1 MNLAIDNFDYHLFES
16 HWEKLSR
23 QEKVL
28 IVKNAGKLDPEI
40 GILPVL
46 TGLTSYYAS
55 VRSHAQKSLEAIQ
68 INIGELLADA
78 LDKNQYATGMKKSL
92 SLCARIYAEIQPD
105 MAFDQLNFFI
115 KTLLGIKGKGA
126 YFAFKAIRQGLVSI
140 DDMEKLIFTV
150 PEPERLAFVDEY
162 IQSSPGIRLKFGFMF
177 KRILKSIQQRDC
189 VVKFFAG
196 LFDRQ
201 RDVDPFLNNINSE
214 LRDPEQIL
222 SNEIRSQFPETRAIG
237 LKALAMMVT
246 KISPDLLID
255 ILDREQSE
263 ENRIAVYNIV
273 EESSVGTYKELA
285 DPILRLFYQR
295 SKREALH
302 AFKALVV
309 SGKFAPHTLLKMM
322 RNKYPSLIPLIHS
335 EISDLSKFSFFIIQ
349 DIALNQNQYV
359 NLNFGANLACIFGMI
374 KKRPERIV
382 KIFVKYATDDKAVDR
397 TAIKS
402 FIEKTK
408 QILAQEKKSIETEF
422 DPVIQ
427 LVHKK
432 TTEMSRASLTLMQ
445 NRIEKLKH
453 NENSTTVYLEDQV
466 FTNVNFTS
474 CDFSMTSLFFNKS
487 IIDNSDFSKT
497 SFSKTFF
504 KKTVL
509 HNVDMRQAR
518 FKEVNFDHA
527 VFINVNAASAVFTNC
542 SFQHTS
548 MYNCDFSHAC
558 LKDAPFIE
566 ATISK
571 VSFNLADL
579 SGSCFSYSTISAVS
593 FMNAVIDQV
602 DFSGTNARFCQ
613 FPPKGSVHYRADALN
628 FNARKYQLSVENL
641 PPMKK
646 SIVAEMNMQIFCEF
660 IHYGEKKFLKQNQLS
675 ILTAFDLFNKDQTD
689 LFQLIPLLLHENI
702 VLPGMTTIDPQ
713 TPCGIWNYMTNP
725 EILEILSKYIDSK
738 KKITVGGCREYAIES
753 LFTIGSVGSI
763 GQESGSDIDYWVCIN
778 EANLSTLDIALLKK
792 KLEILE
798 QLAMDQFHTQVTFF
812 IVDVQRAKNN
822 DFGGTTHESS
832 GTAQSNLL
840 KEEFYRTMLHVAGK
854 IALWAVVPSAICMNC
869 YSGISNSVIICSNT
883 SKYIDLGDVNAISPG
898 EYLGA
903 SLWQMFKSLKSPYKS
918 VIKMA
923 LLEKYIYEYK
933 GKKLLC
939 NEYKD
944 EWMNSGAQLKLAQN
958 DAYFILL
965 EHLRDYF
972 QTVGDPHSVAL
983 LLRCFFLKLGIS
995 EQAQIDDTIF
1005 GLRKILLEHCI
1016 HQWGVTKYDIFKLG
1030 CFKDWKYGEVASLSK
1045 SINAYMIK
1053 TYKKIMDTLSGQALS
1068 PSRLSP
1074 EDRTVLGRKV
1084 FIEFVRQ
1091 PGRIEKMLFLPQND
1105 RYYQHLYLQHI
1116 KEGKNTG
1123 MWQLLNKE
1131 KNGHQ
1136 YLEDILIKA
1145 KTIEAIGAWLIY
1157 NRLYCENVT
1166 INLIPNPTG
1175 VTFNAIRN
1183 LYKAMHNFFS
1193 PLFKNPVSFDQLL
1206 MASKVIGLFV
1216 STNFYAPSKQ
1226 EKTTDYTIIYLNSWG
1241 EMFHEGGCSTQG
1253 FSTIEEIEQ
1262 DILRKM
1268 KLKEMPLNTIFYS
1281 SEKDKMIY

>member
-40 GILPVL
+40 AILPVL

-78 LDKNQYATGMKKSL
+78 LDKNQYATGIKKSV
-92 SLCARIYAEIQPD
+92 SLCARIYAAIQAD
-105 MAFDQLNFFI
+105 MAFDQLSFFL
-115 KTLLGIKGKGA
+115 KTLLGINGKGA
-126 YFAFKAIRQGLVSI
+126 YFAFKALCQGLVSI

-177 KRILKSIQQRDC
+177 KRILNSIQQRDC

-222 SNEIRSQFPETRAIG
+222 SNEIRSQFPETRVIG

-255 ILDREQSE
+255 ILDREESE
-263 ENRIAVYNIV
+263 EHRIVVYNIV

-309 SGKFAPHTLLKMM
+309 SGKFAPHRLLKMM

-397 TAIKS
+397 RAIKS

-466 FTNVNFTS
+466 FTSVNLSS
-474 CDFSMTSLFFNKS
+474 CDFSLTSLFFNKS

-497 SFSKTFF
+497 SFSNTFF
-504 KKTVL
+504 KKTVF

-518 FKEVNFDHA
+518 FKEVNFDHT

-542 SFQHTS
+542 SFQHTA

-558 LKDAPFIE
+558 LKEAPFIE

-579 SGSCFSYSTISAVS
+579 SGACFSYSTISAVS
-593 FMNAVIDQV
+593 FMNAVIDQA

-613 FPPKGSVHYRADALN
+613 FPPKGSVHFRADALN
-628 FNARKYQLSVENL
+628 FNARKYQLSVDHL
-641 PPMKK
+641 PPMKR
-646 SIVAEMNMQIFCEF
+646 SIVAEINMQIFSEF
-660 IHYGEKKFLKQNQLS
+660 IHYGEEKFLKQNQLS

-702 VLPGMTTIDPQ
+702 VLPGMKAIDTQ
-713 TPCGIWNYMTNP
+713 TPCGIWNYMTSP
-725 EILEILSKYIDSK
+725 ETLEILSKYIDSK
-738 KKITVGGCREYAIES
+738 EITVGGCPDYAIES

-763 GQESGSDIDYWVCIN
+763 AQESRSDIDYWVCIN
-778 EANLSTLDIALLKK
+778 EDNLSTLDIALLKK

-798 QLAMDQFHTQVTFF
+798 KMALDEFHTQVTFF

-854 IALWAVVPSAICMNC
+854 IPLWAVVPSTICMNY
-869 YSGISNSVIICSNT
+869 YSGISNSGIICSNT
-883 SKYIDLGDVNAISPG
+883 SKYIDLGDVNAISTG

-923 LLEKYIYEYK
+923 LLEKYIYAYK

-972 QTVGDPHSVAL
+972 QAIGDPHSVAL
-983 LLRCFFLKLGIS
+983 LLQCFFLKLGIS
-995 EQAQIDDTIF
+995 EQTQIDDTIF
-1005 GLRKILLEHCI
+1005 GLRKILLEYCI
-1016 HQWGVTKYDIFKLG
+1016 HQWDLTKDDIFKLG
-1030 CFKDWKYGEVASLSK
+1030 RFKDWKYGEIATLSK
-1045 SINAYMIK
+1045 TINAYMIK
-1053 TYKKIMDTLSGQALS
+1053 TYKKIMDHLAGQDLSRS
-1068 PSRLSP
+1068 KLSP

-1084 FIEFVRQ
+1084 FIEFVKL
-1091 PGRIEKMLFLPQND
+1091 PHRIEKMRLLPRND
-1105 RYYQHLYLQHI
+1105 RYYRHLYLQYI
-1116 KEGKNTG
+1116 KSGNNSG
-1123 MWQLLNKE
+1123 MWQLLNKD
-1131 KNGHQ
+1131 KDGHN

-1145 KTIEAIGAWLIY
+1145 ETIEAIGGWLIY
-1157 NRLYCENVT
+1157 NQLYREDRV
-1166 INLIPNPTG
+1166 INLVPNPTV

-1183 LYKAMHNFFS
+1183 LYKAMHHFFS
-1193 PLFKNPVSFDQLL
+1193 PLLENPVSFDQLL
-1206 MASKVIGLFV
+1206 MADKVVGLFV
-1216 STNFYAPSKQ
+1216 STNFYAPAKQ

-1241 EMFHEGGCSTQG
+1241 ELFHEGVWSTRG